1 MKLKLR
7 MQRAVLGL
15 ATAILALSV
24 APSVMAAKLVNQNLT
39 QLIADSQTIIAGTV
53 KSVSDGI
60 SPDGIPYTEI
70 SIAISSMAKGASD
83 GEEIYTFRQFGLL
96 EPRELENGRTYL
108 GVTPEGFAR
117 WDEGE
122 TVMAFLHKPASM
134 TGLQTT
140 AGMAQG
146 KLVLRNGYFAN
157 QFDNAGLFEDVE
169 IDRDLLTEAQRN
181 MLLNP
186 GPAEA
191 GALMDLVARAVAEGW
206 IENGEMR

>member
-1 MKLKLR
+1 MKFKLR

-15 ATAILALSV
+15 ATAVLALSV
-24 APSVMAAKLVNQNLT
+24 APGVMAAKLVNQNLT

-53 KSVSDGI
+53 QNVSDGI

-70 SIAISSMAKGASD
+70 SIAVSSTAKGAAKD
-83 GEEIYTFRQFGLL
+83 QEVYTFRQFGLL

-117 WDEGE
+117 WQEGE
-122 TVMAFLHKPASM
+122 SVMAFLHKPASM

-146 KLVLRNGYFAN
+146 KLVLRNGYFTN
-157 QFDNAGLFEDVE
+157 EFNNAGLFEDVE
-169 IDRDLLTEAQRN
+169 IDQELLTDAQRN
-181 MLLNP
+181 LLRNP

-191 GALMDLVARAVAEGW
+191 GALMDLVARAVEEGW
-206 IENGEMR
+206 IESGEMR